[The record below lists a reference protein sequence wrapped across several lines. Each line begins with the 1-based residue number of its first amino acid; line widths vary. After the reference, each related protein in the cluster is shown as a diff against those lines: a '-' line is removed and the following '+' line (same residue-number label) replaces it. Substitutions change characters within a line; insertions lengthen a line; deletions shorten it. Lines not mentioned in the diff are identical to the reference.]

1 MSTDEWIKKVWCV
14 RKMKD
19 YSAMRKME
27 ILPFAGTWM
36 KLEGLLLSDI
46 SQTKKS
52 KYCVISLMLL
62 RK

>member
-1 MSTDEWIKKVWCV
+1 
-14 RKMKD
+14 MKD